1 VSVECSQIGFFPL
14 ARGRAIGS
22 KLTTITSLLVV
33 MQKHSGLIAGKN
45 PLHHVLAVMSR
56 IFPAILFILPQIAF
70 HLKSAAC
77 ADAARRAQ

>member
-1 VSVECSQIGFFPL
+1 
-14 ARGRAIGS
+14 
-22 KLTTITSLLVV
+22 

-77 ADAARRAQ
+77 ADAARRAK